1 MKSIGIDIE
10 NIARFKKML
19 SHISFENYSGVLDS
33 IFTENEKQ
41 YCLNKRLPYKHFAVR
56 FAGKEAF
63 LKALGTGLRGKMQF
77 SDVEY
82 VVNDIGK
89 PIPHCTGEVLQQVQ
103 NKEITQMD
111 VSFSHN
117 KDQAIAIVMLESKS

>member
-1 MKSIGIDIE
+1 MRSIGIDIE
-10 NIARFKKML
+10 NVNRFKEMM
-19 SHISFENYSGVLDS
+19 SHISFKNYSGVFDS
-33 IFTENEKQ
+33 VFTENEKQ

-82 VVNDIGK
+82 IVNEFGK
-89 PIPHCTGEVLQQVQ
+89 PIPRCTGEVLEKVHS
-103 NKEITQMD
+103 KGITQMD

-117 KDQAIAIVMLESKS
+117 KDQAIAIVLLESKS